1 MALAVAARF
10 VLEIRVGPR
19 TLAMARELLAGV
31 AAHCR
36 RGAPLLLEADEHRPY
51 PQAILDI
58 FGQTRFRRRKRGRGR
73 HKHPDSKPPPNLMV
87 GIVHKVRDCV
97 GRLVGVK
104 TKQLCGRRKDIQRC
118 LRRNHAGNQI
128 NTAHAERLNGTLR
141 TQQTRLARRT
151 RNRSVTE
158 EHLQSSLWLWRD
170 LYHWTRPHAS
180 LSAATPAMA
189 LNLANRIWSVSEYVR
204 FPVHVSDLQRMLWEE
219 RREKLLTTGLYHQKH
234 RTPLPTS

>member
-31 AAHCR
+31 AARCLP
-36 RGAPLLLEADEHRPY
+36 GGPLLLQADEHRPY

-73 HKHPDSKPPPNLMV
+73 RKHPDSKPPPNLMV

-97 GRLVGVK
+97 GRLLGVK
-104 TKQLCGRRKDIQRC
+104 AKRLCGRLKDIQRC
-118 LRRNHAGNQI
+118 LRRHDAGEQI
-128 NTAHAERLNGTLR
+128 NTSHAERLNGTLR

-151 RNRSVTE
+151 RNRSVRSD
-158 EHLQSSLWLWRD
+158 QMQAALWLWRD
-170 LYHWTRPHAS
+170 LHHWTRLHAS
-180 LSAATPAMA
+180 LHGQTPAMA
-189 LNLANRIWSVSEYVR
+189 MKLADAIWSVRQYVL
-204 FPVHVSDLQRMLWEE
+204 FPVHVSELQQMLWQE
-219 RREKLLTTGLYHQKH
+219 RHEKLLTTGLYDQKH
-234 RTPLPTS
+234 RQPLPTN